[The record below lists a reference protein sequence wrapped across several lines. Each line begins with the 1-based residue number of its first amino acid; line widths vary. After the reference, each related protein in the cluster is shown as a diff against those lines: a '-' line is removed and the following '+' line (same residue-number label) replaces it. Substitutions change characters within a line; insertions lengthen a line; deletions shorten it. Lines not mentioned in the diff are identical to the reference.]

1 MSEDKPS
8 VPADAA
14 ASGGQVRPL
23 NARALLR
30 EAGLSPKKSFGQ
42 NFLVAD
48 EVTAQIAAACV
59 PDDERG
65 LSEVVEL
72 GAGAGALTSLLV
84 LRARHVTAVERDRD
98 MLPILSRALL
108 PFTESGVL
116 TLLEADAA
124 QLDIAAVL
132 GSTAP
137 RVYCGNLPYQITG
150 RLISLACI
158 NAKVIE
164 RAVFMVQE
172 EVCDRLVAKPNSK
185 EYGALSVFTQ
195 AAFHVKK
202 LRSVSKGC
210 FFPAPDVTSAVVVLT
225 ARRPAVCEETKGL
238 KSAVSRAFQARR
250 KTLRNAWR
258 GLLPDAELHAAAE
271 RAGISLDAR
280 GETLDVT
287 AFARMAKELDDAAA
301 ANA

>member
-1 MSEDKPS
+1 LTEERDDSG
-8 VPADAA
+8 PA
-14 ASGGQVRPL
+14 RPL

-59 PDDERG
+59 PDDEVG
-65 LSEVVEL
+65 KAEVVEL

-98 MLPILSRALL
+98 MLPILGRALAS
-108 PFTESGVL
+108 FVDSGVL
-116 TLLEADAA
+116 TLREEDAA
-124 QLDIAAVL
+124 QLDVASVL
-132 GSTAP
+132 GSSAP

-150 RLISLACI
+150 RLIALACV
-158 NAKVIE
+158 NAHVIE

-172 EVCDRLVAKPNSK
+172 EVCDRLVAKPGSK
-185 EYGALSVFTQ
+185 TYGALSVFTQ

-225 ARRPAVCEETKGL
+225 ARRPAICEETPGL
-238 KSAVSRAFQARR
+238 KSAVSKAFQARR

-258 GLLPDAELHAAAE
+258 GLLPDDALQAAAA

-280 GETLDVT
+280 GETLDVE
-287 AFARMAKELDDAAA
+287 AFARMAKELDRAE
-301 ANA
+301 

>member
-1 MSEDKPS
+1 MTDENTP
-8 VPADAA
+8 
-14 ASGGQVRPL
+14 RPL
-23 NARALLR
+23 NARSLLR

-59 PDDERG
+59 PDAEMG
-65 LSEVVEL
+65 LAEVVEL

-84 LRARHVTAVERDRD
+84 LRAKHVTAVERDRD
-98 MLPILSRALL
+98 MLPILTRSLGAYV
-108 PFTESGVL
+108 ESGAL

-124 QLDIAAVL
+124 AIDVAGLL
-132 GSTAP
+132 GTSAP

-150 RLISLACI
+150 RLITLACV
-158 NAKVIE
+158 NAAYIE

-172 EVCDRLVAKPNSK
+172 EVCDRLVAKPSTK

-202 LRSVSKGC
+202 LRAVSRGC
-210 FFPAPDVTSAVVVLT
+210 FFPSPDVTSAVVVLT
-225 ARRPAVCEETKGL
+225 ARRPVLAEETQGM

-258 GLLPDAELHAAAE
+258 GLLPDAELAAAAL

-280 GETLDVT
+280 GETLDVQ
-287 AFARMAKELDDAAA
+287 AFARIARELDALLPAAA
-301 ANA
+301 QSV

>member
-1 MSEDKPS
+1 MSEED
-8 VPADAA
+8 
-14 ASGGQVRPL
+14 GERPL

-48 EVTAQIAAACV
+48 DVTAQIARACV
-59 PDDERG
+59 PDEERG
-65 LSEVVEL
+65 LAQVLEL

-84 LRARHVTAVERDRD
+84 RRARHVTAVERDRD
-98 MLPILSRALL
+98 MLPILSRTLAE
-108 PFTESGVL
+108 FTERGVL

-124 QLDIAAVL
+124 QVDVAALL
-132 GSTAP
+132 GETPP

-150 RLISLACI
+150 RLIALACA
-158 NAKVIE
+158 NASVIE

-172 EVCDRLVAKPNSK
+172 EVCDRLVSEPGSK

-225 ARRPAVCEETKGL
+225 ARRPAICEETPGL
-238 KSAVSRAFQARR
+238 KSAVLRAFQARR

-271 RAGISLDAR
+271 RSGISLDAR
-280 GETLDVT
+280 GETLDVH
-287 AFARMAKELDDAAA
+287 AFARMAKELDAADR
-301 ANA
+301 